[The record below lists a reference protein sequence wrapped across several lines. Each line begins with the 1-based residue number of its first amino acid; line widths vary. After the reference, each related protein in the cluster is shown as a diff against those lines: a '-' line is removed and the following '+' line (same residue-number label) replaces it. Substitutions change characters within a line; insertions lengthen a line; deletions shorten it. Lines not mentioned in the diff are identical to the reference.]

1 MLIFSGCV
9 IMVLGQHCWLNGIIT
24 SWESIQSHYT
34 CKNYPDLS
42 ISRPVYLRISVRF
55 LHMLIYRTTDRK
67 IWVNVTLTV
76 TVAFKCEKRRQVYHP
91 LRDVLTDKP
100 TKMWFALTRL
110 KTETQR
116 QGVHCAEGTQCA
128 EGPSSIYLDV
138 GIMVFG
144 SLMVFFFFFTSE

>member
-1 MLIFSGCV
+1 MRTCKGRRYLEPDVVDKKSVRLLMLIFSGCV

-76 TVAFKCEKRRQVYHP
+76 TVAFKCEKRR
-91 LRDVLTDKP
+91 
-100 TKMWFALTRL
+100 
-110 KTETQR
+110 
-116 QGVHCAEGTQCA
+116 
-128 EGPSSIYLDV
+128 
-138 GIMVFG
+138 
-144 SLMVFFFFFTSE
+144 